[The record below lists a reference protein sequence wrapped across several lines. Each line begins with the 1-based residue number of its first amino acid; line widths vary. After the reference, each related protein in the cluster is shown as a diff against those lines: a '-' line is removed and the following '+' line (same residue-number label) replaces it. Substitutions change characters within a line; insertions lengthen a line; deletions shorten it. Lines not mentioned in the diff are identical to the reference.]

1 MLDTVMV
8 LRPMQKQ
15 APPRVQ
21 LNTERAEPTVVQPFP
36 YSTQVLLLFCWRKAG
51 LFLTDMV

>member
-21 LNTERAEPTVVQPFP
+21 LNTERAENTVVQPFP